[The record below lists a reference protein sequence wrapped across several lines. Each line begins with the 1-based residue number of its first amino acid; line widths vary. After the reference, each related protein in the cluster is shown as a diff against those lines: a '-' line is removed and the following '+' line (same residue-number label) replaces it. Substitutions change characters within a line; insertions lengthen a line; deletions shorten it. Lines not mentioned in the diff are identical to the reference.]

1 MSPKRL
7 ALIGALVVVALAV
20 GVGALARH
28 ANGAAAHQLRGFHGT
43 VTRIDPSHH
52 WLRIHTAGNRLM
64 RFQTRHATHWD
75 GCDWGEM
82 HHGHAVSIRAY
93 RSHGSWMATRISD
106 WHPADMH
113 HSGMHDGDD
122 G

>member
-7 ALIGALVVVALAV
+7 TIVVALVLAAV
-20 GVGALARH
+20 ALDVLATH

-43 VTRIDPSHH
+43 VTRTDPSHH
-52 WLRIHTAGNRLM
+52 WLRLHTASNGMM
-64 RFQTRHATHWD
+64 RFHIRQATHWV

-82 HHGHAVSIRAY
+82 HHGAAVAIRAY

-106 WHPADMH
+106 WHDHQH
-113 HSGMHDGDD
+113 HSMMDR
-122 G
+122 